1 MDEKEIFRRNLGLST
16 ELDKYLLDHPDF
28 AECIPRNA
36 LVVILPEWD
45 PELREINLRLA
56 EEQREPGQPVVYI
69 RVEALLPS
77 RSRLV
82 NPRVEVAVKNR

>member
-1 MDEKEIFRRNLGLST
+1 MDAFS
-16 ELDKYLLDHPDF
+16 YLLAHPDF

-36 LVVILPEWD
+36 LVAILPEWD
-45 PELREINLRLA
+45 PELREINLRLV
-56 EEQREPGQPVVYI
+56 EEQREPGQPVVYV